1 MANSLQSSSRLISI
15 GTRLSITLLMLA
27 TWCLA
32 GPPKFM
38 GGGVP
43 AWFVDSFGKSML
55 GTFPGMIV
63 SYYSIAVLETLAGL
77 GALAALL
84 RGEVFRRQRAV
95 WLEGTLVLSLLIFAQ
110 LGFGQR
116 LVGDFDKAAML
127 FNYFSGT
134 AVCLVLLRTLG
145 VSPDSEQ
152 VAERSGDNAGEP

>member
-1 MANSLQSSSRLISI
+1 MANTLHPPPRLITV
-15 GTRLSITLLMLA
+15 GTRLAITLLMLA

-32 GPPKFM
+32 GPPKFV

-55 GTFPGMIV
+55 GTFPGMTV

-77 GALAALL
+77 GALVALL
-84 RGEVFRRQRAV
+84 RGEVFRQQRAA
-95 WLEGTLVLSLLIFAQ
+95 WLEGTLVLSLLVFAQ

-127 FNYFSGT
+127 FNYFTGT

-145 VSPDSEQ
+145 GNPGSEK
-152 VAERSGDNAGEP
+152 VAE